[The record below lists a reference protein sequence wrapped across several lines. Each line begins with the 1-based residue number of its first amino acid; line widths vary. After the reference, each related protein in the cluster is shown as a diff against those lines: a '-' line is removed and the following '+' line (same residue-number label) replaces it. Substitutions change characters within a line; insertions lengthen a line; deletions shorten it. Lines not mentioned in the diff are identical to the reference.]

1 MALIEEW
8 EQTGQKLFRYRG
20 QIPVLFLLIEL
31 VFLYF
36 HPYRDDPA
44 FYYRSLAYFLVTLL
58 GFLIRIQSI
67 GHAGERSSGRN
78 RKQQVAEELNTS
90 GWYSMV
96 RHPLYLGNFLMWLGL
111 GLYTESVWFILIFC
125 LVYWLYYERIM
136 FTEESF
142 LRKKFG
148 AQYLKWAENTP
159 AFLPRFKNHRNPEH
173 PFQTLRVLK
182 SEYHMLLEVPGLF
195 LVLDIVRNYNIYN
208 AFHPDMLWVW
218 LFAACALLWVILRI
232 RFKMFR
238 KH

>member
-8 EQTGQKLFRYRG
+8 EKTGQKLFRYRG

-31 VFLYF
+31 AYLYF
-36 HPYRDDPA
+36 HPYREDSA
-44 FYYRSLAYFLVTLL
+44 FFYRSLGYFLVTLF

-78 RKQQVAEELNTS
+78 RKQQVAEVLNTS

-111 GLYTESVWFILIFC
+111 ALYTESAWFILIFC

-136 FTEESF
+136 
-142 LRKKFG
+142 
-148 AQYLKWAENTP
+148 
-159 AFLPRFKNHRNPEH
+159 PRFKNYRKPEH
-173 PFQTLRVLK
+173 PFQAFRVLK
-182 SEYHMLLEVPGLF
+182 SEYHILLEVPGLF

-208 AFHPDMLWVW
+208 AFHPDMFWVW
-218 LFAACALLWVILRI
+218 LFGVCALLWVIFRI